1 MKGEATPHTFTSH
14 CQTHLSSPLFLQLQ
28 WLFGLLLLIAI
39 TGVQKAADA
48 SYLPCHAHS
57 PALRCD
63 RVPAAAPSRRQDH
76 KANIL
81 LQSQQ
86 PGFFSPAYCPRNANK
101 SLIPCNLLGFPL
113 NPHFNQ
119 ASPCR
124 RSYQYVPSSQTMR
137 KRANV
142 IVSLRWN
149 DSIPSRRSIC
159 TRKQRAL
166 LQEG

>member
-1 MKGEATPHTFTSH
+1 MAFWFIAANCNYRCPESGSRTDA
-14 CQTHLSSPLFLQLQ
+14 LY
-28 WLFGLLLLIAI
+28 LL
-39 TGVQKAADA
+39 
-48 SYLPCHAHS
+48 CRAHS
-57 PALRCD
+57 PVLHCEQ
-63 RVPAAAPSRRQDH
+63 VPPAALSRRQDH

-81 LQSQQ
+81 LKSQQ
-86 PGFFSPAYCPRNANK
+86 PDFFFPSYCPRNANK
-101 SLIPCNLLGFPL
+101 SLIPCNLLGFSL

-124 RSYQYVPSSQTMR
+124 RSYQYVPISQTMQ

-159 TRKQRAL
+159 TRKQQVL